1 MNKKRNTSYTPSAMG
16 GQNFLVTV
24 YHQEN
29 QSWQGVIQWLET
41 GEKIHFRSTLE
52 MLHLID
58 NATQKV
64 DIPHRNWGEDSK
76 SKAI

>member
-1 MNKKRNTSYTPSAMG
+1 MNRRSDTSSTPSALG

-64 DIPHRNWGEDSK
+64 GLPHRSWSEEPK

>member
-1 MNKKRNTSYTPSAMG
+1 MNKRSGKMATPSAMG

-64 DIPHRNWGEDSK
+64 DLSHRNWSK
-76 SKAI
+76 ETNSKAI

>member
-1 MNKKRNTSYTPSAMG
+1 MNRRSNTSSTPSAMG

-64 DIPHRNWGEDSK
+64 GVPQRNWGEDSK